1 MNFALLVLHVAVG
14 AYFAAHGAQKLFG
27 SFGGA
32 GLDGTAGFFES
43 NLNLRPGRF
52 HATAAGVNEFV
63 GGILI
68 ALGLL
73 VPLGAVL
80 IVATMVAA
88 IWTVHLPNGPFA
100 QDSGYELNVIYIAI
114 AVALAGAGAGQWSLD
129 YALGL
134 DLAGTG
140 WAVGVLVAGVL
151 GGLANVQLG
160 RAGTGDRTSSAS
172 A

>member
-1 MNFALLVLHVAVG
+1 MNEL
-14 AYFAAHGAQKLFG
+14 
-27 SFGGA
+27 
-32 GLDGTAGFFES
+32 
-43 NLNLRPGRF
+43 
-52 HATAAGVNEFV
+52 V

-114 AVALAGAGAGQWSLD
+114 AVALAGAGAGQW
-129 YALGL
+129 
-134 DLAGTG
+134 
-140 WAVGVLVAGVL
+140 
-151 GGLANVQLG
+151 
-160 RAGTGDRTSSAS
+160 
-172 A
+172 

>member
-1 MNFALLVLHVAVG
+1 MNFALLMLHLAVG

-32 GLDGTAGFFES
+32 GIEGTAGFFES
-43 NLNLRPGRF
+43 KLGLHPGRV
-52 HATAAGVNEFV
+52 HATAAGLNELA

-88 IWTVHLPNGPFA
+88 IRTVHLPNGPFA
-100 QDSGYELNVIYIAI
+100 QDSGYETNVLYILI
-114 AVALAGAGAGQWSLD
+114 ALALAGVGAGQWSLD
-129 YALGL
+129 HVLGL
-134 DLAGTG
+134 DLAGTA
-140 WAVGVLVAGVL
+140 WAVGVLVVGVM
-151 GGLANVQLG
+151 GGLGTVLLG
-160 RAGTGDRTSSAS
+160 RAGASDRTSSAS

>member
-1 MNFALLVLHVAVG
+1 MNFALLVLHVVVG

-27 SFGGA
+27 SFGGH
-32 GLDGTAGFFES
+32 GLEGTSGFFEDT
-43 NLNLRPGRF
+43 LGLRPGRF

-73 VPLGAVL
+73 VPLGALL

-88 IWTVHLPNGPFA
+88 IQTAHLGKGAFS
-100 QDSGYELNVIYIAI
+100 QDGGWELNVVYIAI
-114 AVALAGAGAGQWSLD
+114 AVALAGAGAGEWSLD

-134 DLAGTG
+134 DLTGTG
-140 WAVGVLVAGVL
+140 WAVGVLAAGLV
-151 GGLANVQLG
+151 GGLATVAIG
-160 RAGTGDRTSSAS
+160 RAGAGDHASQAS

>member
-32 GLDGTAGFFES
+32 GLEGTSGFFEQ
-43 NLNLRPGRF
+43 NLGLHPGRL
-52 HATAAGVNEFV
+52 HATAAGVNELV

-88 IWTVHLPNGPFA
+88 ILLVHRPNGPFA
-100 QDSGYELNVIYIAI
+100 QDNGYELNLVYIAI

-129 YALGL
+129 HALGL
-134 DLAGTG
+134 DLTGTG

-151 GGLANVQLG
+151 GGLATVAMG
-160 RAGTGDRTSSAS
+160 RAGASDRTSQAS

>member
-32 GLDGTAGFFES
+32 GLAGTAGFFEGT
-43 NLNLRPGRF
+43 LNLRPGRF
-52 HATAAGVNEFV
+52 HATAAGMNEFA

-88 IWTVHLPNGPFA
+88 IWTVHLSNGPFA

-129 YALGL
+129 YALDL

-140 WAVGVLVAGVL
+140 WAVGVLVAGAVGGVATVL
-151 GGLANVQLG
+151 IG
-160 RAGTGDRTSSAS
+160 RSGAPEPAGDA
-172 A
+172 AA